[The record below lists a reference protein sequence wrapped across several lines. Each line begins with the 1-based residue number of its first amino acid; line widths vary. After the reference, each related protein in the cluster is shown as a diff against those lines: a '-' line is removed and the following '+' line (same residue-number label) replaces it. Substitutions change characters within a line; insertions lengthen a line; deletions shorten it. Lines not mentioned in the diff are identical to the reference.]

1 MNTESQKK
9 EKVIDSGVSPSLNS
23 DKKSNPAVSI
33 GHLVNQGANSI
44 FTMSIELT
52 SKEIKASKP
61 INAMQLDI
69 PKERKIIHKQIII
82 VPKRAQFEIEFSWT
96 KTKFFIVIKRR
107 LDN

>member
-1 MNTESQKK
+1 M
-9 EKVIDSGVSPSLNS
+9 NS
-23 DKKSNPAVSI
+23 DDFQNNPAAKI
-33 GHLVNQGANSI
+33 GHLVNPINSL

-69 PKERKIIHKQIII
+69 TSERKIIHKQIII
-82 VPKRAQFEIEFSWT
+82 VPKRAQFEIEFSSG

-107 LDN
+107 LETHS